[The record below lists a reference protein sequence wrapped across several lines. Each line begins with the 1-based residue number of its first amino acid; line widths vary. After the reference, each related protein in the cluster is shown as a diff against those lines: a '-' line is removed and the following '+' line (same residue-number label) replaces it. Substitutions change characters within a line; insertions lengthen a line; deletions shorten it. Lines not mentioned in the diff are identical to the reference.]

1 MQIILSKQAQKYLQK
16 QTGKTRKR
24 LDNALDNLAEL
35 TGDIKKIGD
44 MRYRYKI
51 EHFRFLFSVT
61 NDIIYV
67 DAIDIRGNIKYI

>member
-1 MQIILSKQAQKYLQK
+1 MQIVLSKQAQKYLQK

-35 TGDIKKIGD
+35 NGDIKKVGD

-51 EHFRFLFSVT
+51 EHYRFLFSNFVM
-61 NDIIYV
+61 IWF
-67 DAIDIRGNIKYI
+67 GCQKPQQSHKS